1 MKKQKLEA
9 ALAEAK
15 DAYKAGLQ
23 QLWDAINKGQRKQ
36 IAKIPEVKA
45 MLDRYGVDT
54 EA

>member
-1 MKKQKLEA
+1 MTKQELSA
-9 ALAEAK
+9 ALARAK
-15 DAYKAGLQ
+15 AEYKSGLQ
-23 QLWDAINKGQRKQ
+23 QLWDSINKGQRKQ